1 MCELRTSTRSLRGAG
16 GVSAV
21 EDAIDRQWSTCRVRS
36 RRDME
41 ETKETPQMGQLAAED
56 AEGDD
61 DADGHIVSSSELDS
75 SLNSE
80 SESLCVFFDA

>member
-1 MCELRTSTRSLRGAG
+1 
-16 GVSAV
+16 
-21 EDAIDRQWSTCRVRS
+21 
-36 RRDME
+36 ME

-80 SESLCVFFDA
+80 SESLCAFFDA

>member
-1 MCELRTSTRSLRGAG
+1 
-16 GVSAV
+16 
-21 EDAIDRQWSTCRVRS
+21 
-36 RRDME
+36 
-41 ETKETPQMGQLAAED
+41 MGQLAAED